1 MNKPSIY
8 RGSRLWPP
16 SVSET
21 NRPVIAEP
29 LEGAPQQ
36 QEVISELGITLA
48 VLLSAA
54 FVGNLLALLY
64 TGF

>member
-1 MNKPSIY
+1 MNTPSTH

-16 SVSET
+16 SASQAARSV
-21 NRPVIAEP
+21 VAEP

-36 QEVISELGITLA
+36 GEVMSELGTTLA
-48 VLLSAA
+48 VLLSGA
-54 FVGNLLALLY
+54 VIGNLLALLY